1 MGWVFWCPKW
11 FYPAFDDPAQNDRLL
26 SNCFYRIKFY
36 YDGRDKEK
44 FLAILLSQ
52 RCCHF
57 LLLLSQPLKK
67 QFFRFVFCKV
77 AFQRH
82 EWPFNRNY
90 ILVNSLRFVIGQL
103 LGNILPSVCVIGRFH
118 SYLKGTSLVSLER
131 PPFFNDFMTTILSLY
146 SHFRIMKVF
155 HSIWPWRIW
164 VFSSSKTAQKSTL
177 SLGPRSES
185 SASKGRSISSSF
197 IPRDM

>member
-11 FYPAFDDPAQNDRLL
+11 FYPAFNDPAQNHRLL
-26 SNCFYRIKFY
+26 LNCFDQIKFY

-57 LLLLSQPLKK
+57 LLLPSQLLKK
-67 QFFRFVFCKV
+67 QCFKFVFCKV

-82 EWPFNRNY
+82 ESDPLTEITFWSFPWD
-90 ILVNSLRFVIGQL
+90 LSLDNCEGTFQ
-103 LGNILPSVCVIGRFH
+103 RFH